1 MEYQIAGVDL
11 VIVSVVV
18 VYLGV
23 FLTRHISVLQ
33 HNNIPSAVT
42 GGIITSCIISA
53 IYYFF
58 DIKIIFDMDLRNI
71 LLLTFFSTIGL
82 SAKFYKL
89 VAGGKAL
96 VVMVGI
102 ATVFLFMQDLTGVLM
117 ALMLDMHPAYGL
129 FVGSISLAG
138 GHGTAIA
145 WGAEAAKAGLPDA
158 EPLGIACAT
167 FGLIVGGLIG
177 GPIAARLIRKNK
189 LLSKEVLV
197 EESVEEVHPGIHQ
210 FTTLNDILTT
220 VLILS
225 VCLAAG
231 EVVNIWLFERDIL
244 LPGFLTAMFVGV
256 LITNVGPRVHLKL
269 AEGLVA
275 TWGDVSLQLF
285 LAMSLMSLD
294 LTVLTEGASGLF
306 VALMAQ
312 SLLITLFTMF
322 IVFRVMGRDYD
333 AAVIASGFA
342 GMGMGATPVA
352 IGNMNAVTSRFGP
365 STKAFLVVPLIG
377 AFFIDVANAIVIKFF
392 VSLPLLQQL

>member
-82 SAKFYKL
+82 SAKFHKL
-89 VAGGKAL
+89 VAGGKAFL
-96 VVMVGI
+96 VMVGI